1 MARACEDPLSID
13 DDPQARVL
21 RRPVRIPTPRW
32 LRQLE
37 LPVQSELAGK
47 AVTGTARVVVLV
59 FPAILAAIGLIVALV
74 AGMLAQRD
82 STEAVGTLGIE
93 VGAAMWFAGAVTVG
107 ARPRPTVLRVV
118 LIGATGLGVDHCC
131 AVWGLVRR
139 RVGPRDGVRRGSS
152 RNRCARLVD
161 LGRDPGEPGANRPEP
176 DAGRARMSDDRRITS
191 PTPVRGRSHRCRSCQ
206 SSENCGRSSTLS
218 QMSYRSS
225 SSTSKSRCRT
235 RCSSAMVA
243 RPSISPST
251 ST

>member
-21 RRPVRIPTPRW
+21 RRPVRIPMPRW

-59 FPAILAAIGLIVALV
+59 FPAILAAIGLILALV

-118 LIGATGLGVDHCC
+118 LIGATGLG
-131 AVWGLVRR
+131 GLVLITAALFGAWSGVALDLAMEFG
-139 RVGPRDGVRRGSS
+139 VGAVAIVVLDLLILGVIQENLERIARS
-152 RNRCARLVD
+152 R
-161 LGRDPGEPGANRPEP
+161 
-176 DAGRARMSDDRRITS
+176 
-191 PTPVRGRSHRCRSCQ
+191 TPVV
-206 SSENCGRSSTLS
+206 L
-218 QMSYRSS
+218 
-225 SSTSKSRCRT
+225 
-235 RCSSAMVA
+235 A
-243 RPSISPST
+243 
-251 ST
+251 